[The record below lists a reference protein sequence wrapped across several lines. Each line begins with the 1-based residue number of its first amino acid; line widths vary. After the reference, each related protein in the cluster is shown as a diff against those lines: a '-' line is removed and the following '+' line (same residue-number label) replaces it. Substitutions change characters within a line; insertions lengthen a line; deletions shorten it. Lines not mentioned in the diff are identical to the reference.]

1 MAVVKPIDIL
11 TSLRGNALQ
20 PKGCIPRGWYKVQV
34 TKSPKFGRALPLLQM
49 VPGFEGI
56 RIHAGTRVE
65 NTRGCIC
72 VGERWV
78 EEKLT
83 RVLTKAQERHEEIY
97 ICITDSDRV
106 DAELQHDSPYRDSY
120 LG

>member
-1 MAVVKPIDIL
+1 MPFCNTIEPPEG
-11 TSLRGNALQ
+11 GNALQ

-83 RVLTKAQERHEEIY
+83 RVLAKAQEKHEEIY

-106 DAELQHDSPYRDSY
+106 DVELQHTAPFGNSY
-120 LG
+120 PG